1 MINVVEN
8 PMVVDACWSSFERIS
23 QIWHNEYLEELERT
37 NEDEAENEE

>member
-8 PMVVDACWSSFERIS
+8 PMVVDACWSIFERIS

-37 NEDEAENEE
+37 NEEEAENEE